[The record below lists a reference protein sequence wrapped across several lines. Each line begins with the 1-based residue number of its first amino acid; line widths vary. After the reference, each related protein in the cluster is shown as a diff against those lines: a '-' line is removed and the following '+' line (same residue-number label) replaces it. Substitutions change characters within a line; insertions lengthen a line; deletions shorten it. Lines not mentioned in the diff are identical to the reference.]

1 MRRPHTPASGI
12 LTFQL
17 QSYKT
22 EIQGPLIDYKFTTF
36 SLLQRLNPANN
47 TNFAVV
53 YHISQHYNLTLI
65 KATDSMKS
73 SSVISAGL
81 IALAIVISGF
91 CLKAGIDNIAFRDRE
106 VTVRGLAEREVE
118 ANLVTW
124 PITYSLAGNNLQTI
138 YDQVSGNNEKIV
150 KFLTSNGISAD
161 EISVNPPDT
170 YDATSNRYRSD
181 SFNYN
186 YSINCT
192 VTVTTTKVAKVR
204 ELLNRQSELLKEGI
218 AFSNSYINYQF
229 TGLNSIKPEMIAEA
243 TKNARAAADQFAADS
258 ESRVGKIKTAS
269 QGQFSIDDSD
279 SSTPFIKKVR
289 VVSTIVYYLED

>member
-1 MRRPHTPASGI
+1 
-12 LTFQL
+12 
-17 QSYKT
+17 
-22 EIQGPLIDYKFTTF
+22 
-36 SLLQRLNPANN
+36 
-47 TNFAVV
+47 
-53 YHISQHYNLTLI
+53 
-65 KATDSMKS
+65 MKS
-73 SSVISAGL
+73 ISVISAGIL
-81 IALAIVISGF
+81 ALGIVISGF

-150 KFLTSNGISAD
+150 KFLTSNGISQD

-170 YDATSNRYRSD
+170 YDAASNRYRSD
-181 SFNYN
+181 SFSYN

-229 TGLNSIKPEMIAEA
+229 TGLNTIKPEMIAEA

>member
-1 MRRPHTPASGI
+1 
-12 LTFQL
+12 
-17 QSYKT
+17 
-22 EIQGPLIDYKFTTF
+22 
-36 SLLQRLNPANN
+36 
-47 TNFAVV
+47 
-53 YHISQHYNLTLI
+53 
-65 KATDSMKS
+65 MKLK
-73 SSVISAGL
+73 SSVIAAVIISIG
-81 IALAIVISGF
+81 IIVLGI
-91 CLKAGIDNIAFRDRE
+91 CLKSGIDNIAFRDRE
-106 VTVRGLAEREVE
+106 VTVRGLAEREVP
-118 ANLVTW
+118 ADLVTW

-138 YDQVSGNNEKIV
+138 YDQVSANNAIIV
-150 KFLTSNGISAD
+150 KFLTSNGISSD

-192 VTVTTTKVAKVR
+192 VTVTTKKVDKVR

-269 QGQFSIDDSD
+269 QGQFSIDDTD

>member
-1 MRRPHTPASGI
+1 
-12 LTFQL
+12 
-17 QSYKT
+17 
-22 EIQGPLIDYKFTTF
+22 
-36 SLLQRLNPANN
+36 
-47 TNFAVV
+47 
-53 YHISQHYNLTLI
+53 
-65 KATDSMKS
+65 MK
-73 SSVISAGL
+73 SSVISAAL
-81 IALAIVISGF
+81 IAVGIVVLGF
-91 CLKAGIDNIAFRDRE
+91 VLKAGIDNIAFRDRE
-106 VTVRGLAEREVE
+106 VTVRGLAEREVP
-118 ANLVTW
+118 ADLVTW
-124 PITYSLAGNNLQTI
+124 PITYSLAGNDLQTL
-138 YDQVSGNNEKIV
+138 YNKVSSNNATIV
-150 KFLTSNGISAD
+150 KFLTSNGISQD

-192 VTVTTTKVAKVR
+192 VTVTTKKVQKVR

-269 QGQFSIDDSD
+269 QGQFSIEDSD

-289 VVSTIVYYLED
+289 VVSTIIYYLED